1 MPRAVWTGSLTFGLV
16 SIPVSLYP
24 ATSPKDVRFH
34 LFDRQ
39 GRRVRYRRVSDP
51 APWEEGDTGTAA
63 PASRPAEAA
72 NRSTETADRE
82 TAAEAEDRGQELPS
96 DDDASRSRE
105 IGYRELVRGYEV
117 EPGRF
122 AMLEHEEIERARPER
137 STEIELEDFV
147 ELDDIDP
154 VYFEKTYYLAPR
166 RDAAKP
172 YALLLRTL
180 ERTGRVGI
188 GRFVLRTKPHLVAVR
203 PTGGAIALETLY
215 FGDEVR
221 PASDVAP
228 PIQEATTDRALR
240 IAEQLVEMLA
250 TSWDPARYSDDYREE
265 LLRIIAEKA
274 PVETLDTTE
283 RTEPRPTS
291 RAEELM
297 EALKRSVEEA
307 KAEKGRAR
315 RARRAG

>member
-39 GRRVRYRRVSDP
+39 GRRVRYRRVSEP
-51 APWEEGDTGTAA
+51 APWEEGDAGTAA
-63 PASRPAEAA
+63 PAGPTTESAGGSAE
-72 NRSTETADRE
+72 TEQRE
-82 TAAEAEDRGQELPS
+82 TSPPEAEHRREAPPS
-96 DDDASRSRE
+96 DASGPRE
-105 IGYRELVRGYEV
+105 LGYRDLVRGYEV

-122 AMLEHEEIERARPER
+122 AMLEQDEIERARPER
-137 STEIELEDFV
+137 STMIELEDFV
-147 ELDDIDP
+147 QLEDIDP
-154 VYFEKTYYLAPR
+154 VYFEKTYYLSPR
-166 RDAAKP
+166 RDAGKP

-180 ERTGRVGI
+180 ERTSRVGI

-203 PTGGAIALETLY
+203 ATDGAIALETLY

-221 PASDVAP
+221 PASDAVP
-228 PIQEATTDRALR
+228 PIDDATTDRELR
-240 IAEQLVEMLA
+240 IAEQLVDMLA
-250 TSWDPARYSDDYREE
+250 TSWDPARYADDYREE

-274 PVETLDTTE
+274 PVETLDAADRAAE
-283 RTEPRPTS
+283 LAPTS

-297 EALKRSVEEA
+297 EALRRSVEEA
-307 KAEKGRAR
+307 KAEKGRGR
-315 RARRAG
+315 GNRRAG